1 MVSLHRKRRRVSKSH
16 MARGGNLTTLNRERR
31 VAKIAKVANARRVL
45 AESAAK
51 SAKADAAAAVVATAC
66 SEESIDLTALAAVNA
81 LIECSRPHLP
91 YTSLAVAFTGRAFC
105 GWGVGAQPRPSPS
118 SRFIGVEAARRWSST
133 WPNWRRRRTSLSRPE
148 ITEEERE
155 AFQIT
160 EGERVRAAVDGSV
173 GESPRKKPHKG
184 DKA

>member
-1 MVSLHRKRRRVSKSH
+1 MGRHTSTGPKE
-16 MARGGNLTTLNRERR
+16 N
-31 VAKIAKVANARRVL
+31 AKNWGPNAP
-45 AESAAK
+45 
-51 SAKADAAAAVVATAC
+51 AC
-66 SEESIDLTALAAVNA
+66 QSDKGI
-81 LIECSRPHLP
+81 CRQ
-91 YTSLAVAFTGRAFC
+91 RAS
-105 GWGVGAQPRPSPS
+105 GSNQSTRRPS
-118 SRFIGVEAARRWSST
+118 
-133 WPNWRRRRTSLSRPE
+133 WRRRRTSLSRPE